1 MSDNAEKL
9 AQFKAVTGTNDER
22 ARFFL
27 DSATG
32 NLEMALASFFD
43 GDGEQESNSDMEVI
57 DDQPESQQPSAAMSK
72 GRPQSKK
79 PSSKF
84 ATIHSLN
91 QSSDDEEEGQAFYA
105 GGSEH
110 SGQQVLGPKK
120 KDFVQDMFK
129 SVKEHGVEV
138 LERSAPGGSRGKAF
152 QGTGYKLGQTNED
165 TEEVPGTPRP
175 PQPAQVTLKLW
186 KEGFSVD
193 SGDLRLYTDPANQE
207 FLNSVRR
214 GEIPRELHRGASEVH
229 VSMEDHRMETF
240 VRSGET
246 QSRHVFQGTGHTL
259 GSPVPLTVGAP
270 SAEDSAVNED
280 NARVILNVDKSQPTT
295 NLQIRLADGSRL
307 VGEFNHTHTVQ
318 DVRNYIVS
326 ARPQYETS
334 TFSLMTAYPSK
345 VLDDDQTLSVAGI
358 LGSAIIQKLT

>member
-1 MSDNAEKL
+1 MSDNAENL

-22 ARFFL
+22 ARFYL

-43 GDGEQESNSDMEVI
+43 GDGEQESNSDVEVI
-57 DDQPESQQPSAAMSK
+57 EDQPESQQHSVNMSK
-72 GRPQSKK
+72 GKPQVKK
-79 PSSKF
+79 PTSKF

-91 QSSDDEEEGQAFYA
+91 QSSDEEEEGQAFYA

-138 LERSAPGGSRGKAF
+138 LEKSAPGGSRSKAF
-152 QGTGYKLGQTNED
+152 QGTGYKLGQTSED
-165 TEEVPGTPRP
+165 TEEVPGAPTPQ
-175 PQPAQVTLKLW
+175 QPAQVTLKLW
-186 KEGFSVD
+186 REGFSVD
-193 SGDLRLYTDPANQE
+193 NGDLRLYTDPANQE

-214 GEIPRELHRGASEVH
+214 GEIPHELHRGASEVH
-229 VSMEDHRMETF
+229 VSMEDHRMEEFT
-240 VRSGET
+240 RTGET
-246 QSRHVFQGTGHTL
+246 RSRHVFQGAGHTL

-270 SAEDSAVNED
+270 NAVDSAVNEN
-280 NARVILNVDKSQPTT
+280 NARENLKVDKSQPTT

-307 VGEFNHTHTVQ
+307 VGEFNHNHTVQ
-318 DVRNYIVS
+318 EVRNYIVS

-334 TFSLMTAYPSK
+334 TFSLMTAYPPRA
-345 VLDDDQTLSVAGI
+345 LDDAQTLADAGI
-358 LGSAIIQKLT
+358 LNSAIIQKLT